1 MMSQHVARSKYIYN
15 RKTCDVFYYS
25 ASNIGYNVG
34 RENET
39 CIRTVAA
46 LLRSCV
52 LDSREEC
59 FGVAWLV
66 LIRVPQ
72 CLFWLPAAYRVV
84 YTSINMPGVAHP
96 PLYFITGRPRVC
108 VCAIA
113 GWVGGRG
120 SRAAAGSRCR
130 CNALGIQVVW
140 VWALQWVNCSG

>member
-1 MMSQHVARSKYIYN
+1 MSQEASIYIIEKHVMF
-15 RKTCDVFYYS
+15 FYYS

-72 CLFWLPAAYRVV
+72 CLF
-84 YTSINMPGVAHP
+84 
-96 PLYFITGRPRVC
+96 
-108 VCAIA
+108 
-113 GWVGGRG
+113 
-120 SRAAAGSRCR
+120 
-130 CNALGIQVVW
+130 
-140 VWALQWVNCSG
+140 